1 METKEY
7 IEALNAFFSS
17 NARETNAMASKAP
30 SKVFFDMAE
39 QTALDTFKL
48 ASSTVP
54 AYKDFLKKHK
64 IDARKINTIDDFKKV
79 PLTSKKNYLSQYP
92 LKDLLAEGD
101 FNGKF
106 ASTSSSGSSG
116 KPFFWPRYFTRD
128 VGVVNGIESTLVDL
142 FDIDKKSTLL
152 VNCAGMGVW
161 TAGDLVSFAF
171 KIIALKYK
179 NNSSISP
186 GIDIDN
192 TLWSIETIGE
202 SFEQI
207 VILGYPPFIKDLVDQ
222 LPSKT
227 AKAKK
232 IKIIAG
238 GESFSESWRSYVG
251 KKLGVNKAYKN
262 ICSMLG
268 SSEGGFVGSEYGL
281 SVFMRQKALEN
292 VNLCKG
298 LFGRADL
305 PTLVQYGP
313 KSKYFE
319 QVGSQLVITDKGGL
333 PLVRYDTKDSGGIL
347 SQEDIASKY
356 QEIIGKPLEED
367 IKKEGIVAYNM
378 PYVYLFGRADYSATL
393 YGITISPE
401 QVKDV
406 LISDEVNNLLT
417 GRFTMRTV
425 YDKSE
430 NQNLEITCELR
441 RGVKGES
448 VDEEALGGIIGK
460 GLTGFSTEYSKLL
473 SSMKERVLPVIKL
486 RTYGDKQ
493 YFSSKNKQQYL
504 G

>member
-1 METKEY
+1 MEAKEY
-7 IEALNAFFSS
+7 VEALGVFFNS

-48 ASSTVP
+48 ASSSVP
-54 AYKDFLKKHK
+54 AYKDFLKKNK
-64 IDARKINTIDDFKKV
+64 IDARKINTIDDLKKV
-79 PLTSKKNYLSQYP
+79 PLTSKENYLSQYP
-92 LKDLLAEGD
+92 LKDLLVNGD
-101 FNGKF
+101 FNDKF

-116 KPFFWPRYFTRD
+116 KPFFWPRYFMRD
-128 VGVVNGIESTLVDL
+128 IGVIAGIESTLVDL

-171 KIIALKYK
+171 KVIALKYK
-179 NNSSISP
+179 NASSISP

-207 VILGYPPFIKDLVDQ
+207 VILGYPPSLKDLVDQ
-222 LPSKT
+222 LP
-227 AKAKK
+227 KK
-232 IKIIAG
+232 IAQAQKIKVIAG
-238 GESFSESWRSYVG
+238 GESFSESWRNYMI
-251 KKLGVNKAYKN
+251 KKIGAKNAYKS

-268 SSEGGFVGSEYGL
+268 SSEGGFVGAEYGL
-281 SVFMRQKALEN
+281 SVFIREQSLRSPE
-292 VNLCKG
+292 LCMS
-298 LFGRADL
+298 LFGERDL

-319 QVGSQLVITDKGGL
+319 EVGSQLVTTDKGAL
-333 PLVRYDTKDSGGIL
+333 PLVRYDTKDRGGVL
-347 SQEDIASKY
+347 SQEDIFSRY
-356 QEIIGKPLEED
+356 QEVIGRSLDEEM
-367 IKKEGIVAYNM
+367 KKKNIVAYSM

-401 QVKDV
+401 QVKDA
-406 LISDEVNNLLT
+406 LISDRVNKLLT
-417 GRFTMRTV
+417 SRFNMRTV

-430 NQNLEITCELR
+430 NQNLEIVCELR
-441 RGVKGES
+441 RGVQVDS
-448 VDEEALGGIIGK
+448 VDAQSLAGIISEE
-460 GLTGFSTEYSKLL
+460 LAHFSTEYGKLL
-473 SSMKERVLPVIKL
+473 STMKGRVLPIIKL
-486 RTYGDKQ
+486 KEYGDKQ
-493 YFSSKNKQQYL
+493 YFSSKNKQKYL